1 MLQLMDTAIA
11 FAVVML
17 LLSLL
22 ITAVVQAVSALLD
35 LRGKI
40 LQKHIEMLLR
50 QVSPGFRD
58 TFTKLQQKGE
68 AEEKNPDSGTP
79 AKPNGKTL
87 ASVIAAAVV
96 YHPALAQGARKVTTF
111 TTRAKA
117 VTASELVAVLKDLA
131 STEADP
137 PLDATLQKVL
147 KEKLLTVEDGIKK
160 WFDTIMSRSSDLFV
174 KQTRVITI
182 IAAVVVAFV
191 FHIDAGRI
199 IHELYTNAEIRNSF
213 VKMADDATARADK
226 VLENEKRGWKAV
238 ERLRLEEEAKAN
250 SKEGKESDTDR
261 NVHER
266 SAKLLAGA
274 PESLNNCSQADTWL
288 AAQLSANTDKDK
300 DKDKELQESLKRTC
314 DKVTTEALGDAG
326 KQIQEISNELKHSD
340 LTIMSIDG
348 TYWGSYSRP
357 YHLLGIL
364 SAMALLSFGAPFWFN
379 TLRQLSNLKPTLAT
393 NIAKQ
398 EEDEKKKAQPK
409 S

>member
-79 AKPNGKTL
+79 AKPDGKTI

-131 STEADP
+131 SIEADP

-147 KEKLLTVEDGIKK
+147 KEKFLTVEDGIKK

-261 NVHER
+261 SVHER